1 VLCALKTDI
10 RSYFDNG
17 CKTHVPEL
25 RIPAKSNAF
34 HGRDVAG
41 GRPEEFESGLVKV
54 RMRSQLTVSIK
65 MPTGFKHQNAYRL
78 WGLRDEKCSRLHSH
92 AGVP

>member
-1 VLCALKTDI
+1 VLCALKSDI
-10 RSYFDNG
+10 RSCFDNG
-17 CKTHVPEL
+17 CKTDVAE

-78 WGLRDEKCSRLHSH
+78 WGLRDEKCSRLHSD